1 MQECREKLAED
12 GEVLS
17 VFVGKNR
24 ISLKTFRKMYKK
36 VLRNIRVIHENAR
49 LRVEVLGIS

>member
-1 MQECREKLAED
+1 MQECRAKLAED

-36 VLRNIRVIHENAR
+36 VLRNIRVINENAR